1 MVEVL
6 SCIKDWELVD
16 KHMQNTIEKEIK
28 ELESTFEN
36 MYVDVEDS
44 RNNTKKDKDGG
55 NLSWKRLNLG
65 AGWTLLCLLLS
76 ALFYFSTDVMNLM
89 NT

>member
-44 RNNTKKDKDGG
+44 RNNTKKDKDGETSPG
-55 NLSWKRLNLG
+55 RG
-65 AGWTLLCLLLS
+65 
-76 ALFYFSTDVMNLM
+76 
-89 NT
+89 